1 VISEKPNEW
10 IEESLKKSKKRLRE
24 NMEFLGD
31 IFSLSTTD
39 SLLQDLGKA
48 TLAYEES
55 QELLRQKIEHL
66 ESELGHM
73 NNL

>member
-1 VISEKPNEW
+1 
-10 IEESLKKSKKRLRE
+10 
-24 NMEFLGD
+24 MEFLGD